1 MKKHIIN
8 YSRREGYI
16 LFFLAII
23 FIGITSCKSKEITP
37 ENKVRMTIEK
47 FFSCA
52 AQSKTDSALL
62 IYPDCVFY
70 DKIHIGKI
78 SILSIEPC
86 GDDGLYKVVCNNSH
100 YNDNGELVN
109 SSIHFTVETEIY
121 KDQEI
126 QRINDSN
133 GLLQLPA
140 SLMTF
145 LRKTGAI
152 GGNNDAEI
160 ADEFSAYLDFVD
172 FSIKKYQMD
181 IDMLAEQKYTGNEY
195 TQYLFE
201 HPHINGHKKLQP
213 IE

>member
-1 MKKHIIN
+1 MTSVIMKKNIYVMLITLCTFM
-8 YSRREGYI
+8 SM
-16 LFFLAII
+16 
-23 FIGITSCKSKEITP
+23 TSCKPKKISSEDKA
-37 ENKVRMTIEK
+37 RATIEK
-47 FFSCA
+47 FFNCV
-52 AQSKTDSALL
+52 AQGKADSMLL
-62 IYPDCVFY
+62 IYPDCIFY
-70 DKIHIGKI
+70 DDIHIGRI

-86 GDDGLYKVVCNNSH
+86 GDDGLYKVICNNSH

-109 SSIHFTVETEIY
+109 SSIHFTVETDFF

-181 IDMLAEQKYTGNEY
+181 IDMLAEQKYTGYEY
-195 TQYLFE
+195 TQYLFK